1 MALPVSD
8 SCQTRGEER
17 HPDSERASVEVAEEE
32 MQLIT
37 TLNIIPSPT
46 DAFGSAP
53 DKRGQERNQQER
65 GCVTRLA
72 GINVEA

>member
-1 MALPVSD
+1 M
-8 SCQTRGEER
+8 
-17 HPDSERASVEVAEEE
+17 EVAEEE